1 MKRITKLLLILLLLP
16 TACQAEKCVRVVDE
30 SNKSVDVLVYKI
42 EGNRAL
48 SMNPLGTFV
57 GASKEGEICISNE
70 GGLIFKAHY
79 RIAGIGNYEEKYFDN
94 FNSIPSTITL
104 IKKMHLRVKPQ

>member
-1 MKRITKLLLILLLLP
+1 MKRIIKLLLILLLLP
-16 TACQAEKCVRVVDE
+16 TACQAEKCVKVVDE
-30 SNKSVDVLVYKI
+30 GNKSVDVLLYII

-57 GASKEGEICISNE
+57 GASKEGEICISDE
-70 GGLIFKAHY
+70 GVFFNAHY
-79 RIAGIGNYEEKYFDN
+79 RISGIGNYEEKYFDN

-104 IKKMHLRVKPQ
+104 IKKHPRVK